1 MSPCEN
7 SRDKHPGKIAMSKVM
22 VITGASRGI
31 GAAVARL
38 AAQRGYDVCVN
49 YQSRRAAAE
58 QVVADIV
65 ALGRRAIA
73 VQADVSIESE
83 VARLFETVDTQLGRV
98 DALVN
103 NVGVLEKQM
112 RVQDMDAA
120 RIARVLNANV
130 ISAFICSREAI
141 RRMSTEAGGTGGC
154 IVNVSSAASRLG
166 SPNEYVDYAASK
178 GAMDTFTI
186 GLAKEVAAQGIRVNS
201 VRPGVIY
208 TEIHASGGEAGRVD
222 RVRLRVPM
230 QRGGK
235 VEEVATAVLW
245 LASDEASYATG
256 AFIDVAG
263 GI

>member
-1 MSPCEN
+1 
-7 SRDKHPGKIAMSKVM
+7 MSKVM
-22 VITGASRGI
+22 IVTGASRGI
-31 GAAVARL
+31 GAAVALL

-49 YQSRRAAAE
+49 YQSRREDAE
-58 QVVADIV
+58 QIVSRIV

-73 VQADVSIESE
+73 VQADVSVETQA
-83 VARLFETVDTQLGRV
+83 VRLFETVDAELGRV
-98 DALVN
+98 DVLVN

-120 RIARVLNANV
+120 RISRVLNANV
-130 ISAFICSREAI
+130 VSAFICAREAI
-141 RRMSTEAGGTGGC
+141 RRMSSEAGGAGGC

-222 RVRLRVPM
+222 RVAPRVPM
-230 QRGGK
+230 QRGGT
-235 VEEVATAVLW
+235 VEEIAGAVLW
-245 LASDEASYATG
+245 LASEEASYATG
-256 AFIDVAG
+256 AFIDVTG
-263 GI
+263 GV